1 MSVLPL
7 SPATRLLPDSTQA
20 SGCRFTVEKVLSA
33 GGFGITYVAYDA
45 QFADRCVVKELAL
58 GELMGRDTA
67 RGTLVPLPGREPDV
81 RYWVDK
87 VVREARLL
95 NRIRHEGVVSVR
107 AVWVE
112 RGTAFYAMDLIDGT
126 EMPRGVT
133 RGWGWSVWEPVVV
146 RMFEALGAIHATGLV
161 HSDIKPSNMLIKPT
175 GQPVFI
181 DFGTA
186 RTSEEMQ
193 KTRLTTVAF
202 TPGYAPPELED
213 RERAKEVGPWS
224 DLYSLAMAVM
234 GLFIPHPG
242 LDGYPVEARMRLALS
257 RHSRGAEGYG
267 DDTRQQLVQAG
278 LPHAWASVL
287 VQCVQIAPTERPRD
301 AASVLAMT
309 AASRGSGAAPAVA
322 VASGAKADS
331 EFAISGRDPQLVFSD
346 DSGAPPS
353 IAPSN
358 ESSGCATVFW
368 VVVGL
373 VILARACS

>member
-7 SPATRLLPDSTQA
+7 PPATRLLPDSTQA
-20 SGCRFTVEKVLSA
+20 SGCRFTVERVLSA

-224 DLYSLAMAVM
+224 DLYSLAMAVI
-234 GLFIPHPG
+234 GLFVPHPG

-267 DDTRQQLVQAG
+267 EEMRQQLCGVG
-278 LPHAWASVL
+278 VPDAWAKVL
-287 VQCVQIAPTERPRD
+287 VNCVKIAPEERPRD
-301 AASVLAMT
+301 AAEVLSRASRSAVSYTAPSRPNGPAADLSPPVLA
-309 AASRGSGAAPAVA
+309 SQDV
-322 VASGAKADS
+322 DS
-331 EFAISGRDPQLVFSD
+331 EFVEVG
-346 DSGAPPS
+346 GAPAS
-353 IAPSN
+353 GGAQA
-358 ESSGCATVFW
+358 SSGCATVFW
-368 VVVGL
+368 VVVGII
-373 VILARACS
+373 VLARMCS

>member
-1 MSVLPL
+1 
-7 SPATRLLPDSTQA
+7 
-20 SGCRFTVEKVLSA
+20 VERVLSA
-33 GGFGITYVAYDA
+33 GGFGITSGAYDA

-133 RGWGWSVWEPVVV
+133 RGWGWSVWEPVVI

-224 DLYSLAMAVM
+224 DLYSLAMAVI
-234 GLFIPHPG
+234 GLFVPHPG

-267 DDTRQQLVQAG
+267 EEMRQQLCGVG
-278 LPHAWASVL
+278 VPDAWAKIL
-287 VQCVQIAPTERPRD
+287 VNCVKLAPEERPRD
-301 AASVLAMT
+301 AAEVLSRASRSAVSYPATSRPNAPAADLSPPVLA
-309 AASRGSGAAPAVA
+309 SQDV
-322 VASGAKADS
+322 DS
-331 EFAISGRDPQLVFSD
+331 EFVEVG
-346 DSGAPPS
+346 GAPAS
-353 IAPSN
+353 GGAQA
-358 ESSGCATVFW
+358 SSGCATVFW
-368 VVVGL
+368 VVVGFI
-373 VILARACS
+373 VLARMCS